1 MCLQAGPAALVK
13 LLAKSANIDA
23 NTIKIQKPP
32 ITSIISCHE
41 TKRKGEKG
49 LPKRNRLRSLLE
61 DYRFSSFSFLVALSV
76 TYFVVSFVMYF
87 FLLKLFF
94 YWDSWVFSLLFLFP
108 KFFKALPVFLGNS
121 CVSTQL
127 YRVNQRDVSWS

>member
-13 LLAKSANIDA
+13 LPAKSANIDA

-32 ITSIISCHE
+32 ITSIISCHK

-61 DYRFSSFSFLVALSV
+61 DYRFSSFLLFSSSQRDLFCGFLCACISSFKTL
-76 TYFVVSFVMYF
+76 
-87 FLLKLFF
+87 FLLG
-94 YWDSWVFSLLFLFP
+94 LLGFLFP
-108 KFFKALPVFLGNS
+108 FLIS
-121 CVSTQL
+121 
-127 YRVNQRDVSWS
+127 